1 VAGEL
6 RKSERNRRAAS
17 MGREIPPVERTFLMI
32 KPDGVLRGLIG
43 EIIGRI
49 ERKGLKIVG
58 LKFVWLEK
66 RKAQNHYREH
76 VGKPYY
82 DSLVEY
88 VSSSPS
94 VAMVLEGRK
103 AIEVV
108 RSMVGATDPAEAEPG
123 TIRGDLSIERRKA
136 IFNLVHA
143 SDSAES
149 AKKEIGLFF
158 KDAEIFEYDLASSSI
173 YRI

>member
-1 VAGEL
+1 
-6 RKSERNRRAAS
+6 
-17 MGREIPPVERTFLMI
+17 MGREIPPLERTFLMI
-32 KPDGVLRGLIG
+32 KPDGVLRGLVG
-43 EIIGRI
+43 EIMGRV

-58 LKFVWLEK
+58 LKFIWLEK
-66 RKAQNHYREH
+66 QKARAHYREH
-76 VGKPYY
+76 AAKPYY

-108 RSMVGATDPAEAEPG
+108 RKMVGATDPCEAEPG
-123 TIRGDLSIERRKA
+123 TIRGDFAIERKNV

-143 SDSAES
+143 SDSADS
-149 AKKEIGLFF
+149 AKSEIGLFF
-158 KDAEIFEYDLASSSI
+158 KDAEIFDYDLASSSI

>member
-1 VAGEL
+1 VPSL
-6 RKSERNRRAAS
+6 
-17 MGREIPPVERTFLMI
+17 ERTFLMI
-32 KPDGVLRGLIG
+32 KPDGVLRGLVG

-66 RKAQNHYREH
+66 QEARAHYRQH

-94 VAMVLEGRK
+94 VAMVVEGQK
-103 AIEVV
+103 AIDVV
-108 RSMVGATDPAEAEPG
+108 RKMVGATDPSEAEPG
-123 TIRGDLSIERRKA
+123 TIRGDLTIERRNV

-149 AKKEIGLFF
+149 AKSEIGLFF

>member
-1 VAGEL
+1 
-6 RKSERNRRAAS
+6 
-17 MGREIPPVERTFLMI
+17 MGREIPPLERTFLMI
-32 KPDGVLRGLIG
+32 KPDGVLRGLVG
-43 EIIGRI
+43 EIIGRV

-58 LKFVWLEK
+58 LKFIWLEK
-66 RKAQNHYREH
+66 QKARAHYREH
-76 VGKPYY
+76 AAKPYY

-108 RSMVGATDPAEAEPG
+108 RKMVGATDPCEAEPG
-123 TIRGDLSIERRKA
+123 TIRGDFAIERKNV

-143 SDSAES
+143 SDSADS
-149 AKKEIGLFF
+149 AKSEIGLFF
-158 KDAEIFEYDLASSSI
+158 KDAEIFDYDLASSSI